1 MPLPIR
7 GASRGRV
14 VFVLLLLSVTLITI
28 SVRGSAQID
37 GARSTSRD
45 WFSPVRDTFGK
56 VFRPFENVWHGVR
69 DYDKLRQDYLAL
81 KDQVSRDQG
90 VAIEAE
96 TQVKENNELRAQF
109 GLFPCSAIPR
119 KTAEVVG
126 RPATNYEASLEI
138 NIGSDDG
145 VKRGMPVVTPA
156 GLVGRIG
163 EVSANHAFVQLM
175 FDTTFFAEVNV
186 LGTANASKTPK
197 QILEEAALKQGGI
210 VSLTTTTTIA
220 GQPTATT
227 TTAPPGEGEGNP
239 TEPPTTVAAPTTTVG
254 PTTTTTLVTNER
266 GLVRGNGRGKPL
278 TVEFTRGVENVRA
291 GDPVATAGS
300 DASLFPSCI
309 PVGRVKSVTPKKG
322 SNELEVVVEPVAD
335 LDRIGLVSVILY
347 DPERRVAPSTT
358 APPVQPAQPI
368 QTEPTTP
375 P

>member
-28 SVRGSAQID
+28 SVRGNAQIE

-45 WFSPVRDTFGK
+45 WFSPVRDVFGK

-126 RPATNYEASLEI
+126 RPATNYESSVEI

-186 LGTANASKTPK
+186 LGTANSSKTPK
-197 QILEEAALKQGGI
+197 QILEEAALKEGGI
-210 VSLTTTTTIA
+210 VVTTTTIP
-220 GQPTATT
+220 GQPTKSTPTTTAGEGDGSQTGAPVDSTTTVAETT
-227 TTAPPGEGEGNP
+227 TTL
-239 TEPPTTVAAPTTTVG
+239 G

-266 GLVRGNGRGKPL
+266 GVVRGNGRGKPPTL
-278 TVEFTRGVENVRA
+278 EFTRGVENVRA

-322 SNELEVVVEPVAD
+322 SSELEVVVEPVAD
-335 LDRIGLVSVILY
+335 LLY
-347 DPERRVAPSTT
+347 DPERRVSTSTT
-358 APPVQPAQPI
+358 VQPAPPAPPAQP
-368 QTEPTTP
+368 EPTTP